1 MKKCILILF
10 VIVSG
15 LGLTAQEQGND
26 AHMELEADN
35 TRKALELANI
45 AWEQIEKKDFE
56 AAIKSCK
63 EGLALDDENYY
74 LQGNLAHA
82 YLLSGNYDDA
92 ISIYRK
98 YYGKPFSETMSWK
111 EMIKTDFEAFRSKG
125 FDATNMDK
133 ALKDLQSF
141 E

>member
-1 MKKCILILF
+1 MKNLILILF
-10 VIVSG
+10 VIISASG
-15 LGLTAQEQGND
+15 LNAQEAGND
-26 AHMELEADN
+26 VRLEQEADN
-35 TRKALELANI
+35 SRKALELANV

-56 AAIKSCK
+56 GAIKSCK
-63 EGLALDDENYY
+63 VGLTLDDENYY

-82 YLLSGNYDDA
+82 YLLSGNYDEA

-125 FDATNMDK
+125 FDAANMDK

-141 E
+141 D